1 MKFEKAP
8 DFAVV
13 DVASYPVWAGAPR
26 QYRFDGQTGQYHCAD
41 SAMSAL
47 KMQPFDYR
55 WREEERW
62 GRVYQAWL
70 DVAFVDGDGCVS
82 QISLK
87 KDSAIALYE
96 LIIGVKNVDGAEV
109 ALCAVE
115 CKLTQHRREV
125 ELEGAGNSAFFVVDV
140 LTVGYVKKKKFEQVL
155 EFAQS
160 GCFEWQLIGEVER
173 PSGSES
179 FVPL

>member
-1 MKFEKAP
+1 MKLEKAP

-13 DVASYPVWAGAPR
+13 DVAAYPVWAGSPR
-26 QYRFDGQTGQYHCAD
+26 QYRFDGNTGLYVCAGTEM
-41 SAMSAL
+41 AVL

-62 GRVYQAWL
+62 GRPYQAWL
-70 DVAFVDGDGCVS
+70 DVAFVDGNGFVS

-87 KDSAIALYE
+87 KDSALAVHE
-96 LIIGVKNVDGAEV
+96 LILGTKDVEGSEV

-125 ELEGAGNSAFFVVDV
+125 EGAELSAFFVVDV
-140 LTVGYVKKKKFEQVL
+140 LSMGYVRKKRFEQVRD
-155 EFAQS
+155 FAQM

-173 PSGSES
+173 PGGSES
-179 FVPL
+179 FVPM

>member
-13 DVASYPVWAGAPR
+13 DVTAYPVWAGAPR
-26 QYRFDGQTGQYHCAD
+26 QYRFDGNTGNYYRAD
-41 SAMSAL
+41 AEMASL
-47 KMQPFDYR
+47 KMQLFDYR
-55 WREEERW
+55 WRNEERW
-62 GRVYQAWL
+62 GRQYQAWL

-87 KDSAIALYE
+87 KDSALALYE
-96 LIIGVKNVDGAEV
+96 LIIGIKDVEGEEV
-109 ALCAVE
+109 ALCAVQ
-115 CKLTQHRREV
+115 CKLTQNHREV
-125 ELEGAGNSAFFVVDV
+125 ELNGDALAAFFVVDV
-140 LTVGYVKKKKFEQVL
+140 MSFGYVKKKQFEQVRD
-155 EFAQS
+155 FAQK

-173 PSGSES
+173 PSDSGS